1 MKNLKLQQ
9 EQQEIRNKMANIVKQ
24 GRRFEWEY
32 LELQLEL
39 QRNIDKQDEYFHS
52 LGY

>member
-9 EQQEIRNKMANIVKQ
+9 EQQVIRNKMDNLVKQ
-24 GRRFEWEY
+24 GKRFTPEY
-32 LELQLEL
+32 MSLQLEL